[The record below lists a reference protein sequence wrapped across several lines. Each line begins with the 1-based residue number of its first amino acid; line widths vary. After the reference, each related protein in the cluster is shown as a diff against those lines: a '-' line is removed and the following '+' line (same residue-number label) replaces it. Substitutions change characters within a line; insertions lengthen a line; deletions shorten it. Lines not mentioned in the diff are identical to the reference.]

1 MPIESGAAQ
10 ETAPVIESAIIALRE
25 GIEISL
31 VIGILVVYLRKIQR
45 EFLLK
50 AVYLG
55 LVAAFIGSIG
65 GAALLVKFGI
75 DSESLE
81 GFFMLFAA
89 FFVITMI
96 AWMWMTA
103 KKIRTEIEGKID
115 SIVTSSAGWKA
126 FLGIFTF
133 TFFMIVREGLE
144 TAVFLQAVALSSGA
158 WRSIIGTTI
167 GLALAAVFCVLFIRG
182 SVRIDIG
189 KFLKVT
195 ACTLVIFTLQLF
207 VNAFHEFYEY
217 GIFPANPKMMGILG
231 PIVQND
237 TFFIIAI
244 ISIPAFM
251 LIIPG
256 KKRQPASIP
265 QRRWQLSAGIA
276 AICITLFLGVG
287 EMFSSNPVMNL
298 NAETLMPG
306 VDGNIA
312 IPLSSVDDGNI
323 HRYSIR
329 DQELTIRFFVLR
341 TGVGK
346 ISTAF
351 DACKACYSYGRYYLK
366 NNELICSQ
374 CDAPSPISSLRPSFE
389 ETAVDTT
396 GTQSAMEGNGC
407 HPIYLPS
414 HIANGNIIVT
424 VKDLQGQRKYFD
436 ITE

>member
-1 MPIESGAAQ
+1 
-10 ETAPVIESAIIALRE
+10 VIESAVIALRE

-31 VIGILVVYLRKIQR
+31 VIGILVVYLQKIRKDS
-45 EFLLK
+45 LLK

-55 LVAAFIGSIG
+55 LAAAFLGSIG

-89 FFVITMI
+89 LFVISMI
-96 AWMWMTA
+96 IWMWITA
-103 KKIRTEIEGKID
+103 RRIRAEIEGRID
-115 SIVTSSAGWKA
+115 SIVGSTSGWQA
-126 FLGIFTF
+126 YIGIFTF

-144 TAVFLQAVALSSGA
+144 TAVFLQAVALSAGA
-158 WRSIIGTTI
+158 WKSILGTTFGL
-167 GLALAAVFCVLFIRG
+167 GLAAIFCVLFIRG
-182 SVRIDIG
+182 SFRIDIG

-256 KKRQPASIP
+256 RKQQTASKP

-287 EMFSSNPVMNL
+287 EVFSSNPVMNL
-298 NAETLMPG
+298 NAVMLTPPP
-306 VDGNIA
+306 DGNIA
-312 IPLSSVDDGNI
+312 IPLSLVDDGNI

-341 TGVGK
+341 TSVGK
-346 ISTAF
+346 FSTAF
-351 DACKACYSYGRYYLK
+351 DACKACFSYGRYYLR

-374 CDAPSPISSLRPSFE
+374 CDAPSPISSLRPSAE
-389 ETAVDTT
+389 ETVVDTM

-414 HIANGNIIVT
+414 HISNGDVIVT
-424 VKDLQGQRKYFD
+424 LKDLQSQRKYFD